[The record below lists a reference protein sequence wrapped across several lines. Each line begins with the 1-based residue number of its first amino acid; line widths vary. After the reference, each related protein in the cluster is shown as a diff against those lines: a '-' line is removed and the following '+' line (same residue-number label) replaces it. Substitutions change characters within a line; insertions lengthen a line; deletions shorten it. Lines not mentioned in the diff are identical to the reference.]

1 MPFGPKLVLALLMTE
16 LLLAVVTMFARLFG
30 IVIQIA
36 LLIGLYTRQPVAWI
50 TVRWITALGAAIMS
64 VPFVLVMMSGTTK
77 LWLLCIVAL
86 QIMLA
91 WIFFA
96 LPGRPDSRAYF
107 HAPRKA

>member
-50 TVRWITALGAAIMS
+50 TVRWITALGDAIMS
-64 VPFVLVMMSGTTK
+64 VLFVLVMISGTTK

-96 LPGRPDSRAYF
+96 LPG
-107 HAPRKA
+107 

>member
-1 MPFGPKLVLALLMTE
+1 MTE
-16 LLLAVVTMFARLFG
+16 LLLAVVTMFARLSVRFGDMFG

-36 LLIGLYTRQPVAWI
+36 FLIGLYMRQPIAWI
-50 TVRWITALGAAIMS
+50 SVRWITALGDAIMS
-64 VPFVLVMMSGTTK
+64 VLFVLVMISGTTK

-96 LPGRPDSRAYF
+96 LPG
-107 HAPRKA
+107 